1 MGKEEPKQ
9 ENCTLCNGTGQIVS
23 STTISGFK
31 TCDCIIIP
39 QEEPKLTNNCPK
51 CGMDLAEREGSKPI
65 CTRIDCGGIILS
77 NETLKEFV
85 AKNQEE
91 TKTVFEQLEVG
102 KDFEQEVFELG
113 EETLFQPIEP
123 PVGDFIVENANAIQL
138 ADGYYYHYSEVCK
151 LLKLQAKR
159 MFSKE
164 DIINAL
170 HSVELKD
177 NKNYSKIWEG
187 MEEWFKK
194 QKQ

>member
-9 ENCTLCNGTGQIVS
+9 EPCVVCNGTGQIVS

-31 TCDCIIIP
+31 TCDCITIS
-39 QEEPKLTNNCPK
+39 QEEPKQ
-51 CGMDLAEREGSKPI
+51 DLA
-65 CTRIDCGGIILS
+65 
-77 NETLKEFV
+77 FY
-85 AKNQEE
+85 
-91 TKTVFEQLEVG
+91 QLEVG

-123 PVGDFIVENANAIQL
+123 PIGDFIFANANAIQL
-138 ADGYYYHYSEVCK
+138 EDGYYYHYSEVCK

-159 MFSKE
+159 MFSRE

-187 MEEWFKK
+187 MEECFKQ